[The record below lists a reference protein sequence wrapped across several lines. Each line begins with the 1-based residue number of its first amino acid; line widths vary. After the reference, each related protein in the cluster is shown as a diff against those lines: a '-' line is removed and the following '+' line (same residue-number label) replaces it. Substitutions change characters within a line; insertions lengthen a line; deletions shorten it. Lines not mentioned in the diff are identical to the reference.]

1 MGSARMAATIFFFSS
16 SLRQSQNW
24 ILLEHR
30 RDFGGKD
37 LAGVA
42 QDKSWREKEFG
53 RVSSF
58 HRTSLPLS
66 GAGHWQGRGEGG
78 DPGGIFLSSSIH
90 TSSPIFQFS
99 HFPPFTPV
107 LPLTFCNL
115 PSLPLFCIS
124 PASMLL
130 CSQSQDGFQYKLI
143 SSLPFTTHLMPS
155 YFLHLSL
162 VFHHKLTNTLLQ
174 SPKPE
179 QSVMQA
185 LESLNETQVRREM
198 GISKEGHKS

>member
-1 MGSARMAATIFFFSS
+1 MGSGRLAPTIFFFSS

-42 QDKSWREKEFG
+42 LQDKSWREKEFG

-66 GAGHWQGRGEGG
+66 GTGHWQGRGEGG
-78 DPGGIFLSSSIH
+78 DPGGIFLSSSLH

-99 HFPPFTPV
+99 YFPPFTPV
-107 LPLTFCNL
+107 LPLTFSTPHSPIL
-115 PSLPLFCIS
+115 HPSFLHQCCCVHNPEMVFHINV
-124 PASMLL
+124 
-130 CSQSQDGFQYKLI
+130 I
-143 SSLPFTTHLMPS
+143 SSLPL
-155 YFLHLSL
+155 
-162 VFHHKLTNTLLQ
+162 KL
-174 SPKPE
+174 
-179 QSVMQA
+179 
-185 LESLNETQVRREM
+185 
-198 GISKEGHKS
+198 ISCPPTSSIYL